1 MAHIPVMLSEVLEL
15 LQLKKGMRCID
26 MTVGLGGHSAAM
38 LGKIGEEGFLL
49 GLDRDAE
56 SLPLASEKL
65 KALGPN
71 FRLEHS
77 DYAKVFE
84 VAKEVDFGL
93 ANAILCDCGISSYQ
107 LDSQERGFGFGEGIP
122 LDMRLDRSEN
132 FKASDLLNTLQE
144 DELSEIFF
152 RYGDERLARPI
163 ARAIVRKRTEKSFE
177 EAEQLAKLVSGVY
190 FRKGFKH
197 SRVHPATRVFQ
208 ALRVAVN
215 HELLSLEEG
224 LDGAIKLLAPGG
236 RLAVISF
243 HSGEDRIVK
252 LAFRRFAKELEFGS
266 IITKKPLTPGQE
278 EIAANPRARSALLRV
293 FEKNI

>member
-1 MAHIPVMLSEVLEL
+1 M
-15 LQLKKGMRCID
+15 
-26 MTVGLGGHSAAM
+26 
-38 LGKIGEEGFLL
+38 
-49 GLDRDAE
+49 
-56 SLPLASEKL
+56 
-65 KALGPN
+65 
-71 FRLEHS
+71 
-77 DYAKVFE
+77 
-84 VAKEVDFGL
+84 
-93 ANAILCDCGISSYQ
+93 
-107 LDSQERGFGFGEGIP
+107 
-122 LDMRLDRSEN
+122 
-132 FKASDLLNTLQE
+132 SDLKPVLLITNPSLYPYFLVTSPTVYQNE
-144 DELSEIFF
+144 NIS
-152 RYGDERLARPI
+152 P
-163 ARAIVRKRTEKSFE
+163 
-177 EAEQLAKLVSGVY
+177 QLAKLVSGVY

-252 LAFRRFAKELEFGS
+252 LAFRRFAKELELGS